1 MMEVYLQDSC
11 ASDCLIQLASDWTH
25 HNIWCDGTV
34 GWSQFREGSSACVI
48 AVRQMCPTASLQP
61 RWPQHVQPGC
71 THCRIGLLHSVS
83 HSWALQQPAT
93 GDLWEH
99 LTPPSP
105 PAHLSSLL
113 KKLGKSEAWSGAAA
127 SPSQALSPA
136 LQVPPVRISGCL
148 PEVGNSIFPLAVL
161 LQGILCGWL
170 KSTRR
175 TSPLKV

>member
-1 MMEVYLQDSC
+1 MEVYLQESC
-11 ASDCLIQLASDWTH
+11 ASHCLIQLASDWTH
-25 HNIWCDGTV
+25 RDIWWDGTV
-34 GWSQFREGSSACVI
+34 GCHSSEKVLPPVSSLWGRCVPRHLCSH
-48 AVRQMCPTASLQP
+48 AGPSTYSLAAP
-61 RWPQHVQPGC
+61 N
-71 THCRIGLLHSVS
+71 CRIGLLHSVS

-105 PAHLSSLL
+105 PAHLSSLP
-113 KKLGKSEAWSGAAA
+113 KKLGKSEAWRGAAA

-136 LQVPPVRISGCL
+136 LQVPPVRISGGL
-148 PEVGNSIFPLAVL
+148 PEVGDSIFPLAVL

-170 KSTRR
+170 KSTQR